1 MFIRNLLLRR
11 ILVFLG
17 GAVAVNAGESPRLGE
32 PLGEAA
38 TATFDFVVLP
48 NGDGLPEGSGD
59 AIKGGQLYDNNC
71 LACHGIEGEG
81 GINDV
86 LVGGHGTLTG
96 KLPNK
101 TIGSYWPYATTLFD
115 YIRRA
120 MPYPEPGSLSN
131 DEVYSLTAY
140 LLFLN
145 GIVEEDDIMS
155 AASLPNVEMPNRD
168 NFVWAYHPD

>member
-1 MFIRNLLLRR
+1 MRSLLLGAV
-11 ILVFLG
+11 LVLFG
-17 GAVAVNAGESPRLGE
+17 GATAVNADESPRLGE
-32 PLGEAA
+32 SLDEAA

-48 NGDGLPEGSGD
+48 GGEGLPAGSGD
-59 AIKGGQLYDNNC
+59 AIRGAQLYDSNC
-71 LACHGIEGEG
+71 LACHGIEGAG

-86 LVGGHGTLTG
+86 LVGGHRTLTG

-101 TIGSYWPYATTLFD
+101 TVGSYWPYATTLFD

-131 DEVYSLTAY
+131 DEIYALTAY

-145 GIVEEDDIMS
+145 GIVEEEDIMS
-155 AASLPNVEMPNRD
+155 AASLPKIEMPNRD
-168 NFVWAYHPD
+168 NFVWAYRPD